1 MFVNRYLFVNV
12 FHINSGCVFSLEIPY
27 FDIFFTAR
35 ACSLKGKPFLLY
47 RPILCGKKRMTVKD
61 CLLHS

>member
-1 MFVNRYLFVNV
+1 MFVNRYLFLNV

-27 FDIFFTAR
+27 
-35 ACSLKGKPFLLY
+35 LKGKPFLLY

-61 CLLHS
+61 CLPHS